1 MSQDNSEQ
9 ADFWTAQA
17 GHKWVEQQA
26 LLDALMQPV
35 LDGVLTRA
43 ALAAGDDVLDIG
55 CGTGASTLQAAEIVG
70 ESGSVRGADISPTM
84 LALAQSRAAGRNNI
98 TFAEADA
105 AQYTFDARRFDHMI
119 SRFGV
124 MFFADPVAA
133 FANILK
139 GLKPGAHVTFASWG
153 AFPKNPWFSLPVQAA
168 KEVLGAP
175 PPVDPDEPGP
185 FAFRDIDR
193 VRGILES
200 AGFDRFE
207 ADAAQIALTP
217 PGTRA
222 DVAAMAASIGPAART
237 VDYFQG
243 SAADSAAITARV
255 DQALQAFETPKGV
268 LVPAQINF
276 FRARRPDV

>member
-9 ADFWTAQA
+9 ASFWTAQA
-17 GHKWVEQQA
+17 GQKWVEQQA

-35 LDGVLTRA
+35 LDGVFARA
-43 ALAAGDDVLDIG
+43 PLAAGHSVLDIG
-55 CGTGASTLQAAEIVG
+55 CGTGASTLQAADLVG
-70 ESGSVRGADISPTM
+70 NNGSVLGADISPTM
-84 LALAQSRAAGRNNI
+84 LALAETRAAGRSAI
-98 TFAEADA
+98 SFAEADA
-105 AQYTFDARRFDHMI
+105 AQYAFDTQRFDHMI

-124 MFFADPVAA
+124 MFFADPAAA

-139 GLKPGAHVTFASWG
+139 GLKPGAHVTFACWG
-153 AFPKNPWFSLPVQAA
+153 PFVNNPWFSMAVQAA
-168 KEVLGAP
+168 KDVLGAP
-175 PPVDPDEPGP
+175 PSVDPDEPGP

-193 VRGILES
+193 VQGILKT

-222 DVAAMAASIGPAART
+222 QVAAMATSIGPVART

-243 SAADSAAITARV
+243 SASDSAAITARV
-255 DQALQAFETPKGV
+255 DEALRDFETPKGV
-268 LVPAQINF
+268 RVPAQINF
-276 FRARRPDV
+276 FQARRPDR